1 MEEDE
6 QPVKIHRCQQRKDG
20 DKRQHTAGG
29 SPDDSPEEP
38 LFPGIEPTDQRQE
51 DAAQRKTTAQ
61 AEQCP
66 HVRHMRL
73 LTLVE
78 SVVCYAVHGKY
89 ELEVALALEV
99 IGNQLGGG
107 TVLLRRKAGCFR
119 RSGAQHERLHQG
131 RLRTDPVN
139 DGCQHGQAKQKRRQD
154 GNELIAHRKIS
165 FPGKAI

>member
-1 MEEDE
+1 
-6 QPVKIHRCQQRKDG
+6 
-20 DKRQHTAGG
+20 
-29 SPDDSPEEP
+29 
-38 LFPGIEPTDQRQE
+38 
-51 DAAQRKTTAQ
+51 
-61 AEQCP
+61 
-66 HVRHMRL
+66 MRL
-73 LTLVE
+73 LTLVK

-139 DGCQHGQAKQKRRQD
+139 DSWQHGQAKQKR
-154 GNELIAHRKIS
+154 
-165 FPGKAI
+165 